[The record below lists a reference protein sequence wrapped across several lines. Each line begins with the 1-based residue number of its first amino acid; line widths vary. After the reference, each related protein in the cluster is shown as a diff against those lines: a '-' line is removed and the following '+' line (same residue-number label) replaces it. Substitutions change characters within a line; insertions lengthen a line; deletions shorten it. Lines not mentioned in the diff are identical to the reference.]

1 MASSLFKNNKQQMN
15 PAQGH
20 ADPYEMLEGIAIMMK
35 GKDMNQVA
43 ANLANMNPQFR
54 QFMQSVQGKTPEQF
68 SREHGIDFDRIKR
81 LMR

>member
-1 MASSLFKNNKQQMN
+1 MN
-15 PAQGH
+15 LGQGQG
-20 ADPYEMLEGIAIMMK
+20 DPYAMLEGIANMMK

-43 ANLANMNPQFR
+43 ANFANMNPQFR

-68 SREHGIDFDRIKR
+68 AKEHGIDFDRIKR